1 MIDRIAH
8 RGASLEAPENT
19 MQAFSTAYQKGATH
33 IECDV
38 RLTADKV
45 PIIIHDDTLERT
57 TNGKGPVDKCRY
69 QVIETLDAGS
79 WFNDA
84 FSGTAVPKLSE
95 LLCWQKKSGVTL
107 HLEIKPL
114 NPNTLDADL
123 DIILEQVHALAD
135 TQKIHLL
142 SFQYAVLKRLQ
153 KLNNHIPTV
162 LAITR
167 CQSQDIE
174 NAIAAN
180 CHQINSSYDHV
191 CPKQIKNIQ
200 NRGLRVGIYT
210 VNQDEQIKEL
220 VHYHVDAVFVDDM
233 HLINSPTLHLG
244 L

>member
-45 PIIIHDDTLERT
+45 PIIIHDDTLDRT

-79 WFNDA
+79 WFSDS
-84 FSGTAVPKLSE
+84 FSGVTVPKLSE
-95 LLCWQKKSGVTL
+95 LLSWQKKSGIIL

-114 NPNTLDADL
+114 NPNTLEADL
-123 DIILEQVHALAD
+123 DIILDQVYALAD

-162 LAITR
+162 FAITR
-167 CQSQDIE
+167 CQSHDIE

-180 CHQINSSYDHV
+180 CYQINSSYDHV
-191 CPKQIKNIQ
+191 CPEQIKNIQ
-200 NRGLRVGIYT
+200 NQGLRVGIYT
-210 VNQDEQIKEL
+210 VNQDEQLKEL
-220 VHYHVDAVFVDDM
+220 LHFNVDAVFVDDM
-233 HLINSPTLHLG
+233 NLINKPSLHLG
-244 L
+244 R